1 MSFLTLFHKDQF
13 KGKFSI
19 AEGETLTIG
28 RREDNDVVIDSLTVS
43 GGHAKLDGLE
53 QGYLLTDL
61 RSKNG
66 SYVNGVRAASHWLA
80 DGDVIELGDHSLKF
94 TLEDDDAFSF
104 AGGSM
109 DQTMIYKTGS
119 QEYADGMSVMR
130 KRQAA
135 MAGLPGM
142 PGMGAPAGGQGEW
155 AALLFMQGGEGE
167 TRLTKKIVRIGK
179 DPTSDIV
186 IPGLLVGKT
195 AATISKRPDGYY
207 LSYAG
212 GLTKPRINGK
222 KVNMSE
228 RLVDLD
234 IIEIGSVKFRF
245 GVREQV

>member
-13 KGKFSI
+13 KGKYSI

-119 QEYADGMSVMR
+119 QEFADGMSVMR

-135 MAGLPGM
+135 MAG
-142 PGMGAPAGGQGEW
+142 MGANVPGEDGQW

-167 TRLTKKIVRIGK
+167 TRLTKKIVSIGK
-179 DPTSDIV
+179 DPANDIV

-212 GLTKPRINGK
+212 GLTKPRVNGK

-234 IIEIGSVKFRF
+234 VIEIGSVKLRF
-245 GVREQV
+245 GVREHP

>member
-1 MSFLTLFHKDQF
+1 MSFLTLFHKDQL
-13 KGKFSI
+13 KGKYAI

-43 GGHAKLDGLE
+43 SGHAKLDGLE

-66 SYVNGVRAASHWLA
+66 SYVNGVRAASHWLS
-80 DGDVIELGDHSLKF
+80 DGDVIELGDHRLKF

-104 AGGSM
+104 AGGNM

-119 QEYADGMSVMR
+119 QEFADGMSVMR

-135 MAGLPGM
+135 MAG
-142 PGMGAPAGGQGEW
+142 MGAPAREQGEW

-179 DPTSDIV
+179 DPTNDIV
-186 IPGLLVGKT
+186 IPGFLVGKT

-212 GLTKPRINGK
+212 GLAKPRINGV
-222 KVNMSE
+222 KVSMSE
-228 RLVDLD
+228 RLADLD
-234 IIEIGSVKFRF
+234 VIEIGSVKLRF
-245 GVREQV
+245 GVRERP